1 MIYRIVGST
10 AAPGGDI
17 SGAFAPP
24 SSASDNPLL
33 QTMARASDQME
44 RLRTQVDQW
53 MASTRARM
61 ADASQARQW
70 IATLDRMHRRL
81 VRDGALEPL
90 PDALRDFAVRQGLL
104 SSSQASSG
112 FDASSVRSLKTS
124 LTSMVSGAS
133 ESSTVEQI
141 ELRQFLSSYEN
152 ALTLNNAVI
161 AKLRDIMGKI
171 VASL

>member
-1 MIYRIVGST
+1 MIYRIVGT
-10 AAPGGDI
+10 AAAPGGVN

-24 SSASDNPLL
+24 VSPSDNPLL

-44 RLRTQVDQW
+44 RLRVQVDQW
-53 MASTRARM
+53 MASNRTRM

-70 IATLDRMHRRL
+70 IATLDQTHRRL
-81 VRDGALEPL
+81 VRDGAVEPL
-90 PDALRDFAVRQGLL
+90 PEALRDFAVRRGLL
-104 SSSQASSG
+104 PSSQASRA
-112 FDASSVRSLKTS
+112 FDATAVHSLKTS
-124 LTSMVSGAS
+124 LASMVAGAS

-161 AKLRDIMGKI
+161 AKLRDIMSKI

>member
-1 MIYRIVGST
+1 MIYRIVSST

-17 SGAFAPP
+17 SDAFAPP

-44 RLRTQVDQW
+44 RLRTQVD
-53 MASTRARM
+53 
-61 ADASQARQW
+61 QW

-104 SSSQASSG
+104 PSSQASSG